1 MRDAAR
7 VVDEK
12 WATAR
17 RENVAGYADVTCSLN
32 ATKDAFAR
40 VAQANAAGVL
50 ERDEETRAFGDA
62 FRSFERDVR
71 AELAFQEKA
80 AAWPESAMRDF
91 LEDVEEDKRVVA
103 VLSLERIDEAHR
115 ESRRA
120 RRDAFRE
127 TLGDIAT
134 AIDRVRAVKERAE
147 VWDRR
152 LGIDRG
158 IPSQMPNAKNKTH
171 LGDPGR
177 EMMERRRR

>member
-1 MRDAAR
+1 
-7 VVDEK
+7 
-12 WATAR
+12 
-17 RENVAGYADVTCSLN
+17 
-32 ATKDAFAR
+32 
-40 VAQANAAGVL
+40 
-50 ERDEETRAFGDA
+50 
-62 FRSFERDVR
+62 
-71 AELAFQEKA
+71 
-80 AAWPESAMRDF
+80 MRDF

-134 AIDRVRAVKERAE
+134 AIDRAREADGERVRAVKERAE

-158 IPSQMPNAKNKTH
+158 IPSRMPNAKNKTH